1 MLLNFKE
8 FISLLFLKK
17 YVVFFLLRLLFL
29 SFCILV
35 KCSYLQEKQTNFPIS
50 TAIYFRIT
58 SLSDSSWR
66 PVGCFLALTSFG
78 EIVTCWALIIM
89 TPRFS
94 SCLGF
99 YYFLLLYFF
108 HYSTSSLPPT
118 LLLFFWWPELKLSLA
133 EIMVCSCAHH
143 LLIPDSFPLFMLSTQ
158 IVAATG
164 KTN

>member
-1 MLLNFKE
+1 MVLKFKA
-8 FISLLFLKK
+8 FIYLLFFFKK
-17 YVVFFLLRLLFL
+17 IDVVLFL
-29 SFCILV
+29 ISFPLIL
-35 KCSYLQEKQTNFPIS
+35 CLGETSLSARETNKLFCL
-50 TAIYFRIT
+50 RIT
-58 SLSDSSWR
+58 SLSNSSWR
-66 PVGCFLALTSFG
+66 PVGCFLAWTSFG

-108 HYSTSSLPPT
+108 HYSASSLPPT

-133 EIMVCSCAHH
+133 EIMACSCAHH
-143 LLIPDSFPLFMLSTQ
+143 LLIPDSFPLFVLSTQ